1 MSDVP
6 TSTHTTS
13 RRNHHHHH
21 HQQQHHR
28 RGQPSRSSLRSSANS
43 RPETPLIL
51 SSFKPNIIPS
61 ISQPTPEE
69 IQRDVD
75 IVFHSMGLDS
85 ASPIRHGQQQQHHQP
100 YVNQEQEEEED

>member
-6 TSTHTTS
+6 TSTHSTS
-13 RRNHHHHH
+13 RRNHHHHRV
-21 HQQQHHR
+21 HR
-28 RGQPSRSSLRSSANS
+28 GQQPSRSSLRNSSVISNS

-85 ASPIRHGQQQQHHQP
+85 ASPIRQQYQP
-100 YVNQEQEEEED
+100 YVNQEHEEEEE

>member
-13 RRNHHHHH
+13 RRNHHH
-21 HQQQHHR
+21 QHRGHR
-28 RGQPSRSSLRSSANS
+28 GQQPSRSSLRSSANS

>member
-6 TSTHTTS
+6 TSTHSTS
-13 RRNHHHHH
+13 RRNHHHHRV
-21 HQQQHHR
+21 HR
-28 RGQPSRSSLRSSANS
+28 GQQPSRSSLRNSSVISNS

-85 ASPIRHGQQQQHHQP
+85 SMSPIRQQHIP
-100 YVNQEQEEEED
+100 YVNQEEEED

>member
-13 RRNHHHHH
+13 RRNHHH
-21 HQQQHHR
+21 QHRGHR
-28 RGQPSRSSLRSSANS
+28 GQQPSRSSLRNSSAISNS

>member
-13 RRNHHHHH
+13 RRNHHH
-21 HQQQHHR
+21 QHRGHR
-28 RGQPSRSSLRSSANS
+28 GQQPSRSSLRNSSAISNS

-85 ASPIRHGQQQQHHQP
+85 SMSPIRQQQQQHIA
-100 YVNQEQEEEED
+100 YVNQEEEED